1 MPNEHNLENIKALQ
15 AEVEKTEK
23 QIKYYSDREK
33 RLLRE
38 TIPRLTR
45 NERTHCLCT
54 HGAMLER
61 FLQEPGLLTDG
72 DVMELLSFLFNSEA
86 AQKKLT
92 SMIEARKET
101 RETDDV

>member
-1 MPNEHNLENIKALQ
+1 MPKEHNLETIKALQ

-38 TIPRLTR
+38 AIPRLTR
-45 NERTHCLCT
+45 NERTHRLCT
-54 HGAMLER
+54 RGGMLER
-61 FLQEPGLLTDG
+61 FLREPGLLTDD

-101 RETDDV
+101 REKDGG

>member
-1 MPNEHNLENIKALQ
+1 MPNEHNLETMKALQ

-45 NERTHCLCT
+45 NERTHRLCT
-54 HGAMLER
+54 RGAMLER
-61 FLQEPGLLTDG
+61 FLREPGLLTDD
-72 DVMELLSFLFNSEA
+72 DVMELLSFLFNNEP

-92 SMIEARKET
+92 SLIERRQKPPEPGGG
-101 RETDDV
+101 